1 MKHKKERA
9 HKRHGGAKETP
20 RVDTL
25 GERGS
30 ARDQSDESGDLE
42 DGGSE
47 RERSVSSD
55 GGEDG
60 DVDESRSE
68 LFDSDTEKK
77 AKYLLFVG
85 KNRGGVFFLIFM
97 EHRLVGGVQN
107 GIALVLLL

>member
-1 MKHKKERA
+1 MKHKKERD
-9 HKRHGGAKETP
+9 HKRHAGAKETP
-20 RVDTL
+20 RVAGDA
-25 GERGS
+25 RG
-30 ARDQSDESGDLE
+30 DESGDLE

-47 RERSVSSD
+47 QERSVSSD
-55 GGEDG
+55 GGGDVDG

-85 KNRGGVFFLIFM
+85 KKQG
-97 EHRLVGGVQN
+97 GGVQN